1 MVLACEQAPL
11 AVTITASPLTCASL
25 PRTLNA
31 RAQSANVSLLAD
43 YDGLE
48 TGHFLDCWKSGFLS
62 KRGGEREAIFFK
74 QEGNDWDETWTPHS
88 QILVSKSENAKRAED
103 QLKTQ
108 NF

>member
-11 AVTITASPLTCASL
+11 AVTITAS

-48 TGHFLDCWKSGFLS
+48 TGHFLDCWIISRNEAASVRRYFSNKKGMIGTR
-62 KRGGEREAIFFK
+62 RGRRTHKF
-74 QEGNDWDETWTPHS
+74 S
-88 QILVSKSENAKRAED
+88 
-103 QLKTQ
+103 
-108 NF
+108 